1 MSENESSFKKNNN
14 NKQNPACSDC
24 MINFHLTIIYLCLL
38 AAAVSNSS
46 TPTPTT
52 SAQQG
57 QPPVAPPPPQYSY
70 QEINVAS
77 LAGLAPHIQV
87 NSQVCI
93 NSCLQ

>member
-1 MSENESSFKKNNN
+1 
-14 NKQNPACSDC
+14 
-24 MINFHLTIIYLCLL
+24 MINFHLTIIYFCLL

-77 LAGLAPHIQV
+77 LAGLAPHIQI
-87 NSQVCI
+87 NAQVCLHKR
-93 NSCLQ
+93 LQ